1 MAIHEMQ
8 TTRSRRPRFGMRARE
23 EVAGYLFILPWLI
36 GFLVFTAGAMIY
48 SLYLSFF
55 DADFLTQSTF
65 TGVTNY
71 TQMFTDDALW
81 FKAMR
86 NTLYY
91 SFISVPLLTILALVI
106 ALLLNQKVVGLSFF
120 RTIYYLPS
128 VVQGV
133 AVAILWVWLFHPD
146 FGPINGL
153 LGLFGL
159 SGPAWLSTEEWAMPA
174 IIIMSLWG
182 VGGSMIIFLA
192 GLQGISQSFYDAASI
207 DGAGPLAS
215 FWHITVPMMTPTI
228 FFSLVLGLIGSFQM
242 FTQAYVMTRGG
253 PNNATLTYVMHIY
266 NKGFQQFHFGY
277 ASALA
282 WVLFIVILL
291 FTMLILKSSTAW
303 VYYEGELKK

>member
-1 MAIHEMQ
+1 MTIKA
-8 TTRSRRPRFGMRARE
+8 TTVSRGRFKSSMRARE
-23 EVAGYLFILPWLI
+23 EIAGYLFILPWLI
-36 GFLVFTAGAMIY
+36 GFLVFTAGAMAY

-55 DADFLTQSTF
+55 DADFLTEFTF
-65 TGVTNY
+65 VGLANY
-71 TQMFTDDALW
+71 ARMFFEDELW
-81 FKAMR
+81 PKAIR
-86 NTLYY
+86 NTVY
-91 SFISVPLLTILALVI
+91 FAFVSVPLLTILALLI
-106 ALLLNQKVVGLSFF
+106 ALLLNQKVIGLSIF

-133 AVAILWVWLFHPD
+133 AVAILWVWLFHPE

-153 LGLFGL
+153 LELFGL
-159 SGPAWLSTEEWAMPA
+159 SGPAWLSSTAWAMPA

-192 GLQGISQSFYDAASI
+192 GLQGISQSLYDAAEI
-207 DGAGPLAS
+207 DGAGHLAC
-215 FWHITVPMMTPTI
+215 FWHITIPMMTPTI
-228 FFSLVLGLIGSFQM
+228 FFSLLLGLIGSFQM

-282 WVLFIVILL
+282 WVLFLIILV
-291 FTMLILKSSTAW
+291 FTLLILKSSTVW
-303 VYYEGELKK
+303 VYYEGELRK

>member
-1 MAIHEMQ
+1 MAIRELPA
-8 TTRSRRPRFGMRARE
+8 TRQGKPKFGMRVRE
-23 EVAGYLFILPWLI
+23 EIAGYLFILPWLL
-36 GFLVFTAGAMIY
+36 GFLTFTAGAMVY

-55 DADFLTQSTF
+55 NADFMTDFTF
-65 TGVTNY
+65 AGLANY
-71 TQMFTDDALW
+71 KQIFGEDELW
-81 FKAMR
+81 LKAIS
-86 NTLYY
+86 NTAYF
-91 SFISVPLLTILALVI
+91 SFVSVPLLTILALLI
-106 ALLLNQKVVGLSFF
+106 ALLLNQKVVGLSIF

-153 LGLFGL
+153 LKIFGL

-192 GLQGISQSFYDAASI
+192 GLQGIPQSFYDAAEI
-207 DGAGPLAS
+207 DGAGALAS
-215 FWHITVPMMTPTI
+215 FWHITVPMMTPTL
-228 FFSLVLGLIGSFQM
+228 FFSLILGLIGSLQM

-266 NKGFQQFHFGY
+266 NKGFQQFEFGY

-282 WVLFIVILL
+282 WVLFIIILL
-291 FTMLILKSSTAW
+291 LTLFIMKSSSLW
-303 VYYEGELKK
+303 VYYEGELRK

>member
-1 MAIHEMQ
+1 M
-8 TTRSRRPRFGMRARE
+8 TTHSTATGRFKLGMRARE
-23 EVAGYLFILPWLI
+23 EIAGYLFILPWLL
-36 GFLVFTAGAMIY
+36 GFLVFTGGAMIY
-48 SLYLSFF
+48 SLYLSFY
-55 DADFLTQSTF
+55 DADFLSKF
-65 TGVTNY
+65 EFVGLANY
-71 TQMFTDDALW
+71 TQMLLSDELW
-81 FKAMR
+81 PKAIG
-86 NTLYY
+86 NTAYY
-91 SFISVPLLTILALVI
+91 AFIAVPLMTTMALLI
-106 ALLLNQKVVGLSFF
+106 ALLLNQKVFGLSLF

-153 LGLFGL
+153 LGLFGI
-159 SGPAWLSTEEWAMPA
+159 SGPLWLNTEEWAMPA

-192 GLQGISQSFYDAASI
+192 GLQGISQSLYDAAKI
-207 DGAGPLAS
+207 DGAGLFAC
-215 FWHITVPMMTPTI
+215 FWHITIPMMTPTI
-228 FFSLVLGLIGSFQM
+228 FFSLILGLISSFQM

-266 NKGFQQFHFGY
+266 NKGFRQFYFGY

-282 WVLFIVILL
+282 WVLFLLILL
-291 FTMLILKSSTAW
+291 FTLLILRSSTVW

>member
-1 MAIHEMQ
+1 MAMGEMSAA
-8 TTRSRRPRFGMRARE
+8 RKSRFKLGMRTRE
-23 EVAGYLFILPWLI
+23 EIAGYLFILPWLL
-36 GFLVFTAGAMIY
+36 GFLIFTAGAMIY

-55 DADFLTQSTF
+55 NADFMTEFIF
-65 TGVTNY
+65 TGLDNY
-71 TQMFTDDALW
+71 QRMFAEDDLW
-81 FKAMR
+81 LKAIG
-86 NTLYY
+86 NTAYFSLV
-91 SFISVPLLTILALVI
+91 SVPLLTVLALLI
-106 ALLLNQKVVGLSFF
+106 ALLLNQKVVGLSIF

-153 LGLFGL
+153 LKIFGIP
-159 SGPAWLSTEEWAMPA
+159 GPAWLSTEEWAMPA

-192 GLQGISQSFYDAASI
+192 GLQGIPQSFYDAAEI
-207 DGAGPLAS
+207 DGAGAWS
-215 FWHITVPMMTPTI
+215 CFWHITLPMMTPTL
-228 FFSLVLGLIGSFQM
+228 FFSLVLGLIGSLQM

-266 NKGFQQFHFGY
+266 NKGFQQFDFGY

-282 WVLFIVILL
+282 WVLFMIILL
-291 FTMLILKSSTAW
+291 LTLLIMKSSSLW
-303 VYYEGELKK
+303 VYYEGELRK

>member
-1 MAIHEMQ
+1 MAIRGMP
-8 TTRSRRPRFGMRARE
+8 TKRKRGFPLSMRAHE
-23 EVAGYLFILPWLI
+23 EIAGYLFILPWLL
-36 GFLVFTAGAMIY
+36 GFLVFTAGAMVY

-55 DADFLTQSTF
+55 NADFMTEFTF
-65 TGVTNY
+65 AGLANY
-71 TQMFTDDALW
+71 KQMLFEDELW
-81 FKAMR
+81 SKAIS
-86 NTLYY
+86 NTAYFSLV
-91 SFISVPLLTILALVI
+91 SVPLLTILALLI
-106 ALLLNQKVVGLSFF
+106 ALLLNQKVVGLSIF

-153 LGLFGL
+153 LRLFGIP
-159 SGPAWLSTEEWAMPA
+159 GPAWLSTEEWAMPA
-174 IIIMSLWG
+174 VIIMSLWG

-192 GLQGISQSFYDAASI
+192 GLQGIPQSFYDAAEI
-207 DGAGPLAS
+207 DGAGTLAC

-228 FFSLVLGLIGSFQM
+228 FFSLVLGLIGSLQM

-266 NKGFQQFHFGY
+266 NKGFQQFNFGY

-282 WVLFIVILL
+282 WVLFVIILVLTLL
-291 FTMLILKSSTAW
+291 IMKSSSLW
-303 VYYEGELKK
+303 VYYEGELRK

>member
-1 MAIHEMQ
+1 MAVR
-8 TTRSRRPRFGMRARE
+8 TTRATRFRLGMRARE
-23 EVAGYLFILPWLI
+23 EIAGYLFILPWLL
-36 GFLVFTAGAMIY
+36 GFLVFTAGAMVY

-55 DADFLTQSTF
+55 EADFISEFNFVGLA
-65 TGVTNY
+65 NY
-71 TQMFTDDALW
+71 TQMLFEDDLW
-81 FKAMR
+81 PKSIA
-86 NTLYY
+86 NTTYFSL
-91 SFISVPLLTILALVI
+91 ISVPLMTTAALLI
-106 ALLLNQKVVGLSFF
+106 ALLLNQKVVGLSIF

-133 AVAILWVWLFHPD
+133 AVAILWVWLFHPE

-153 LGLFGL
+153 LELFGI

-192 GLQGISQSFYDAASI
+192 GLQGISQSLYDAAAI
-207 DGAGPLAS
+207 DGAGALS
-215 FWHITVPMMTPTI
+215 RFWHITVPMMTPTI
-228 FFSLVLGLIGSFQM
+228 FFSIILGLIGSFQM

-266 NKGFQQFHFGY
+266 NKAFNQFYFGY

-282 WVLFIVILL
+282 WVLFIIILV
-291 FTMLILKSSTAW
+291 FTLLILKSSAVW